1 MNVREGCT
9 DRRSSRHNRK
19 RKDGKAMETN
29 IFEFRIIN
37 LPDGIQVI
45 DTTLKTPY
53 DALTP
58 LQMVEYTEVDVQ
70 IAVMDRMRKKERMEA
85 EQQQKTSRNLFHRA
99 VCLFGLA

>member
-1 MNVREGCT
+1 M
-9 DRRSSRHNRK
+9 
-19 RKDGKAMETN
+19 GKVMEAN

-37 LPDGIQVI
+37 LPDGTQII
-45 DTTLKTPY
+45 DTSLKTPY

-85 EQQQKTSRNLFHRA
+85 EQQRKLSKSL
-99 VCLFGLA
+99 LY

>member
-1 MNVREGCT
+1 M
-9 DRRSSRHNRK
+9 
-19 RKDGKAMETN
+19 GKVVEAN

-37 LPDGIQVI
+37 LPDGTQII
-45 DTTLKTPY
+45 DTSLKTPY

-85 EQQQKTSRNLFHRA
+85 EQQRKLSKSLLYRI
-99 VCLFGLA
+99 VCLLGTA